1 MASEKLFT
9 PVRLGA
15 LELANR
21 VVMAPMTRSRA
32 TAAGDV
38 PGDLAVEYYRQRAGA
53 GLIISEA
60 SQISAEGKGYIWTPG
75 IHSEA
80 QVAGWRRVTDAVHAA
95 GGKMVLQLWHVG
107 RISHTSLQV
116 GGQKPVAPSAIIAD
130 ARTYDGKGFI
140 ATSEPRAL
148 DLAEIPRIVR
158 EYRQG
163 AANARAAGFDGVEI
177 HAANGYLIEQ
187 FLYDGS
193 NRRTDAYGGPIANR
207 ARFLAEVTEAVL
219 AEWPKD
225 RVGIRLSPFSE
236 SNGVKDSDP
245 AALFAHVVDM
255 IAGYGLAYLFMLEGV
270 TAGDRSLPPG
280 RSIAELRDRFAG
292 AYIANNCYDRE
303 AAIAAVESGHCDAVA
318 FGRPFIANPD
328 LVARLRSGAPL
339 ATHDQAT
346 LYGGGAEGY
355 TDYPPLAGAQGAR

>member
-1 MASEKLFT
+1 MTSEKLFS
-9 PVRLGA
+9 PVELGA
-15 LELANR
+15 LNLANR

-32 TAAGDV
+32 TNAGDV

-95 GGKMVLQLWHVG
+95 GGRIVLQLWHVG

-116 GGQKPVAPSAIIAD
+116 GGQKPVAPSAITAD
-130 ARTYDGKGFI
+130 ARTYDGKGFVP
-140 ATSEPRAL
+140 TSEPRAL

-163 AANARAAGFDGVEI
+163 AANARKAGFDGVEI

-193 NRRTDAYGGPIANR
+193 NRRTDAYGGSITNR
-207 ARFLAEVTEAVL
+207 ARFLAEVIEAVL
-219 AEWPKD
+219 AEWSAD
-225 RVGIRLSPFSE
+225 RIGIRLSPFAE
-236 SNGVKDSDP
+236 SNGVQDSNP
-245 AALFAHVVDM
+245 AALFEYVVKLISD
-255 IAGYGLAYLFMLEGV
+255 YGLAYLFMLEGV
-270 TAGDRSLPPG
+270 IAGDRSLPPG
-280 RSIAELRDRFAG
+280 RSVIELRQHFRG
-292 AYIANNCYDRE
+292 AYIANNCYDRQM
-303 AAIAAVESGHCDAVA
+303 AIDAVKRGHCHAVA

-328 LVARLRSGAPL
+328 LVERLRRNAPL
-339 ATHDQAT
+339 ASHDPAT
-346 LYGGGAEGY
+346 LYGGGAQGY
-355 TDYPPLAGAQGAR
+355 TDYPALQE